1 MYCGSYLPCKR
12 GHKCADAA
20 IPYCIADDFL
30 TLACWGKPRDGLRFY
45 TCAEIEHIIRTELLQ
60 YPMTTKYTI
69 TLYAEHNTVPAYV
82 KPRGTAVYGITAQ
95 SISADGRSIE
105 YSGEAVIDT

>member
-1 MYCGSYLPCKR
+1 
-12 GHKCADAA
+12 
-20 IPYCIADDFL
+20 
-30 TLACWGKPRDGLRFY
+30 
-45 TCAEIEHIIRTELLQ
+45 
-60 YPMTTKYTI
+60 MTTKYTI